1 MSQGKMAKVG
11 VSWQKCQKFYK
22 VPLSCTKRCA
32 KLAKMSKV
40 LQSSSKLHQK
50 MFKVGKNV
58 KSFAKLFYGGV
69 Y

>member
-22 VPLSCTKRCA
+22 VPLSYTKRCS

-40 LQSSSKLHQK
+40 LQSYSMVGYTKTNPAKSP
-50 MFKVGKNV
+50 KV
-58 KSFAKLFYGGV
+58 
-69 Y
+69 